1 MPYKSAILGCGP
13 RAAAHIEAH
22 EGLSEIDLVAACDRD
37 RSRLDD
43 YGKRFEIARLYEDL
57 EEMLS
62 TERPDIL
69 HVVTPPSIREEPM
82 ALAAEYG
89 VRGILV
95 EKPIALDIP
104 QARRIEAIAKETGLK
119 IAVNTQRRYFKTCRD
134 LRDVLLGGKIGEIR
148 FIRCVAKGNI
158 LSTGPH
164 MVDLVLFFL
173 NDAAPTQVW
182 ATAYD
187 MNGYDWGHPAPANMM
202 IEYTFPGQV
211 VVHYED
217 AVDAVGTIGEPELWQ
232 HLEFNIWGTR
242 GRAWWIQN
250 REWGYQCDGMATPF
264 VERTSWAAAD
274 IPGQR
279 EFTRA
284 MAHWLDD
291 DANAHACRLSNA
303 LAGFQ
308 AIMAAM
314 ESARLGRRLDLP
326 REIPDNVVET
336 LEKDLLAD
344 SPDRT

>member
-13 RAAAHIEAH
+13 RAAAHIEAY
-22 EGLSEIDLVAACDRD
+22 EGLDEIRLAAACDRD
-37 RSRLDD
+37 RTRLDD
-43 YGKRFEIARLYEDL
+43 YGERFGIGGLYEDL

-62 TERPDIL
+62 KERPDIL
-69 HVVTPPSIREEPM
+69 HIVTPPSIREEPM
-82 ALAAEYG
+82 ALAAGHG

-104 QARRIEAIAKETGLK
+104 QARTIKGIADRTGLK

-134 LRDVLLGGKIGEIR
+134 LREILLDGKIGEIR

-164 MVDLVLFFL
+164 MVDLILYFL

-217 AVDAVGTIGEPELWQ
+217 AVDAVGTIGEPDLWQ
-232 HLEFNIWGTR
+232 HLEFDIWGAR

-250 REWGYQCDGMATPF
+250 REWGYQSEGMAAPF
-264 VERTSWAAAD
+264 VETTSWAAAD

-279 EFTRA
+279 EFARA

-314 ESARLGRRLDLP
+314 ESARVGRRLDLP
-326 REIPDNVVET
+326 AEIPDDIVET
-336 LEKDLLAD
+336 LERKL
-344 SPDRT
+344 T